1 MLHKHYQEGRK
12 KKNPNETDRK
22 VKKLYKPKFEI
33 VRAEKVKDNYILFLD
48 DKNIILEEDAFKSLF
63 ELYSAL
69 VSYYDVRKDETND

>member
-1 MLHKHYQEGRK
+1 MKQIE
-12 KKNPNETDRK
+12 K

>member
-1 MLHKHYQEGRK
+1 MKQIE
-12 KKNPNETDRK
+12 K

-69 VSYYDVRKDETND
+69 VSY